1 MRETVNKANSL
12 FAKIFDHSIMIILSG
27 RVRQEGRESLYKGK
41 RHKGGQWDNGK
52 EREGKIKKKETF
64 YIKNPRRVGP
74 PSRRSTP
81 VHVMEDRIPH
91 LSLNIGFS
99 LRP

>member
-1 MRETVNKANSL
+1 MRESVNKANSL

-41 RHKGGQWDNGK
+41 RLQRVTMGQWK
-52 EREGKIKKKETF
+52 RERGQDEEETF